1 MKSTAQGST
10 PGASCKLRK
19 LSGWL
24 ALAGAGVAFAL
35 SAAPATVLAAD
46 APQRPN
52 ILMIVA
58 DDMGYSDIGAF
69 GGEVKTP
76 NLDALAQRGMRATNF
91 YVGPTCSPTRSM
103 LLSGTDNHVAG
114 FGVMHEYTGPQ
125 QQGKPGYEGHLNN
138 RVASI
143 ASVLHNSGYHTY
155 MAGKW
160 HLGEEKGQWPADKG
174 FERDFTLMQGGGSN
188 WSDMGYPNPKHPRL
202 TYTLNGKL
210 IDKLPDDHFSTQ
222 AFSDF
227 IIKSVDEQK
236 ADGKPFFA
244 YLSFQAQH
252 SPFAVPDDWL
262 DKYKGRYDQGYDAL
276 RAERLARMKEM
287 GLVGKDVTGFPR
299 LPRVPA
305 WDTLT
310 PEQRKV
316 SARKME
322 VYAAMLENM
331 DHHIGRVLGHLKANG
346 QLDNTVVVFFSD
358 NGAEPIEL
366 LQLAASVDPAMK
378 TWLEKNWDTKP
389 ENCGR
394 KMSVCDYGV
403 PWAQVGSTPF
413 AFFKHFTAEGG
424 IRSPLIVA
432 GPGVK
437 QGGEM
442 SNAVLHVTDMAPTF
456 IELANAKHPAQQ
468 PGSKLAPLTGKS
480 MMPLLNGT
488 TSAVRTDQD
497 WIGWELF
504 GNRALR
510 QGDWK
515 VRSLVKGAGGTG
527 EWQLF
532 NLKDDPA
539 ELRDLS
545 ASEPAKRKE
554 LVALWDQYAKKNGVI
569 LTGDGPFKGKD
580 KPAARAGD

>member
-1 MKSTAQGST
+1 MTLTRFLHWVTLAC
-10 PGASCKLRK
+10 A
-19 LSGWL
+19 L
-24 ALAGAGVAFAL
+24 ALATSV
-35 SAAPATVLAAD
+35 TQAAD
-46 APQRPN
+46 TKAKRPN

-58 DDMGYSDIGAF
+58 DDMGYSDIGTF
-69 GGEVKTP
+69 GGEIKTP

-114 FGVMHEYTGPQ
+114 MGVMAEYLGPQ
-125 QQGKPGYEGHLNN
+125 QKGKPGYEGHLNN
-138 RVASI
+138 RVASV
-143 ASVLHNSGYHTY
+143 ASVLRGAGYHTY

-160 HLGEEKGQWPADKG
+160 HLGEEKGQWPVDKG

-188 WSDMGYPNPKHPRL
+188 WSDMGYPDPKHPHL
-202 TYTLNGKL
+202 TFTRNGKL
-210 IDKLPDDHFSTQ
+210 VDKLPDDHFSTA

-227 IIKSVDEQK
+227 IMQSVDEQK
-236 ADGKPFFA
+236 SDGKPFFA
-244 YLSFQAQH
+244 YLSYQAMH

-262 DKYKGRYDQGYDAL
+262 DKYKGQYDKGYDAL
-276 RAERLARMKEM
+276 RAERLARMKEL
-287 GLVGKDVTGFPR
+287 GLVGKAVTGLPR
-299 LPRVPA
+299 LPKVPA
-305 WDTLT
+305 WDTLS
-310 PEQRKV
+310 PEQKKV

-322 VYAAMLENM
+322 VYAAMLANM
-331 DHHIGRVLGHLKANG
+331 DHHIGRVLDHLKANG
-346 QLDNTVVVFFSD
+346 QLDNTLVLFFSD

-403 PWAQVGSTPF
+403 AWAQVGSTPF

-437 QGGEM
+437 HGGDV
-442 SNAVLHVTDMAPTF
+442 SNAVLHVTDLVPTF
-456 IELANAKHPAQQ
+456 LEAAGAQHPSKQA
-468 PGSKLAPLTGKS
+468 GSKLAPLSGKS
-480 MMPLLNGT
+480 MQPLLAGNA
-488 TSAVRTDQD
+488 SAVRSEQD
-497 WIGWELF
+497 WLGWELF
-504 GNRALR
+504 GNRAIR
-510 QGDWK
+510 QGEWK
-515 VRSLVKGAGGTG
+515 LRSLVKGAGGSG
-527 EWQLF
+527 DWQLF

-545 ASEPAKRKE
+545 TANPDKRKA
-554 LVALWDQYAKKNGVI
+554 LVALWDQYAKTNGVI